1 MHQVGLKM
9 AAQGDFLCGDDL
21 DALLAAIDADIL
33 ESDAA
38 FESGINSTVE
48 EIPKES
54 DKIVYNCSLCTKVC
68 LSKQGLSR
76 HTNAKHKA
84 GQTSQANKNTPDAEK
99 KAAEKILHPLTSKSI
114 LKNVLQS

>member
-9 AAQGDFLCGDDL
+9 AAQGDFLYGDDL

-54 DKIVYNCSLCTKVC
+54 DKIVYNCSLCTKVY

-99 KAAEKILHPLTSKSI
+99 KAAEKILHPLYF
-114 LKNVLQS
+114 KNVS